1 MPLILGDIIKFC
13 NEVEW
18 IPSLRPSDLLRKST
32 TATTKQTRT
41 LNKNDSAH
49 VFGMQSEGILHCVER
64 IHDGILSPQ
73 AISVDLNFTYKT
85 WFQI

>member
-18 IPSLRPSDLLRKST
+18 IPSLRPSDLLSKST

-49 VFGMQSEGILHCVER
+49 VFGMQSEGILHCVR
-64 IHDGILSPQ
+64 G
-73 AISVDLNFTYKT
+73 FTTEFFHLKP
-85 WFQI
+85 FQWI